1 MYRSL
6 DGDGQGFAQTEEHL
20 GLPPVSLL
28 RLARKDCLPMGKVQK
43 KKGQKGHI
51 ITNHGGLLLPLTSLS
66 GDLGLKQGP
75 SFPCPSSITKVSP

>member
-1 MYRSL
+1 MGMGRASLRLRSTW
-6 DGDGQGFAQTEEHL
+6 A
-20 GLPPVSLL
+20 LPPVSLL
-28 RLARKDCLPMGKVQK
+28 RLARKACLPMGKVQK